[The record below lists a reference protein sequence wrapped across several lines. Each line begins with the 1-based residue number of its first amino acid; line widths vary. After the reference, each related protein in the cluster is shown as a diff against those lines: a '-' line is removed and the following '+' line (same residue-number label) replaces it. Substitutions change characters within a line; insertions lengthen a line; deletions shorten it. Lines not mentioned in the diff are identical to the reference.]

1 MGKGKL
7 TDYELERYSRQ
18 ITLQNFSVNAQEQLA
33 EAKVAIVGVGGLGT
47 NSVMQLAT
55 MGVGNFRLIDRDV
68 VELSNLPRTP
78 LYYPIDLEKSKAE
91 VAGYRLRKLNP
102 EVEVEIHATELDRN
116 NVNKLLEGVDVV
128 VDGLDRFAPRM
139 LINTTCKDL
148 GLPFVF
154 AGVVGTAANLS
165 TFTYGE
171 GPCLSCI
178 FGEVND
184 AELPTCETVGVHTS
198 AVVIAASIQASETVR
213 LLTGL
218 PPVLSEQLL
227 YIDLESLAFDRIH
240 IVRRDDCAVCGTS
253 FRSQPIEQQ
262 RVVELCGKDSYI
274 VPSPGNI
281 QIDIDG
287 AKESLGQ
294 RFMISTAGDFALTFQ
309 RDNIRISLM
318 AGGNALIK
326 GLTTP
331 EEAKALYDEVLRLIG
346 SHIRKQT

>member
-1 MGKGKL
+1 MGKDKL
-7 TDYELERYSRQ
+7 TGYELERYSRQ
-18 ITLQNFSVNAQEQLA
+18 IALQNFSANAQEQLA
-33 EAKVAIVGVGGLGT
+33 EAKIAIVGVGGLGA
-47 NSVMQLAT
+47 NSAMQLAA

-68 VELSNLPRTP
+68 VELSNLPRAP
-78 LYYPIDLEKSKAE
+78 LYYSIDVEKSKAE
-91 VAGYRLRKLNP
+91 AAGHRLRKLNP
-102 EVEVEIHATELDRN
+102 EVEVEIHATELDSN
-116 NVNKLLEGVDVV
+116 NVKKLLEGVDVV

-165 TFTYGE
+165 TFTYGD

-178 FGEVND
+178 FGEVD
-184 AELPTCETVGVHTS
+184 DTELPTCETVGVHTS
-198 AVVIAASIQASETVR
+198 AVVIAASIQASETIR

-218 PPVLSEQLL
+218 PPVLNEELL
-227 YIDLESLAFDRIH
+227 YIDLESLAFDRIR
-240 IVRRDDCAVCGTS
+240 IVRRDDCIVCGKPLK
-253 FRSQPIEQQ
+253 RQPVEQQ

-287 AKESLGQ
+287 AKESLEQ
-294 RFMISTAGDFALTFQ
+294 RFVISTAGDFALTFQ
-309 RDNIRISLM
+309 RDNVRISLM

-326 GLTTP
+326 GLKTP
-331 EEAKALYDEVLRLIG
+331 EEAKALYDEVLRLI
-346 SHIRKQT
+346 KQYIKEQG